1 MGLLQKGAHV
11 ADERCESLGLGP
23 APVQQRVVGHLFLMI
38 AACQLH
44 VLGIQDHVQAVLGAL
59 FVQMEQ
65 VAQTQGLFAVFV
77 AVGVGDAA
85 PGGAEGAPLFGQ
97 AVFFQTILHLVPGH
111 RDGGLVGELQV
122 FGADLHAAGLD
133 GLHLIREVVEVD
145 DHTGAQHTGDIRVQD
160 AGGQKVQDKLAL
172 FSNDGVP
179 GIVAALIA
187 GNDIGVFG
195 QQVDDAAFAL
205 IAPIDSSN
213 SGQHDLLYPS
223 FCCSQ
228 WSALWWADRSF
239 FRFPLA
245 IFDCSAI
252 IRAGKECVKRI
263 LHMVAI

>member
-1 MGLLQKGAHV
+1 M
-11 ADERCESLGLGP
+11 
-23 APVQQRVVGHLFLMI
+23 
-38 AACQLH
+38 
-44 VLGIQDHVQAVLGAL
+44 
-59 FVQMEQ
+59 
-65 VAQTQGLFAVFV
+65 
-77 AVGVGDAA
+77 
-85 PGGAEGAPLFGQ
+85 
-97 AVFFQTILHLVPGH
+97 PGH

-160 AGGQKVQDKLAL
+160 AGGQKVQDELAL
-172 FSNDGVP
+172 FGDDGVP

-245 IFDCSAI
+245 IFDRSAI
-252 IRAGKECVKRI
+252 IRAGKEYVKRI
-263 LHMVAI
+263 LHMAAI